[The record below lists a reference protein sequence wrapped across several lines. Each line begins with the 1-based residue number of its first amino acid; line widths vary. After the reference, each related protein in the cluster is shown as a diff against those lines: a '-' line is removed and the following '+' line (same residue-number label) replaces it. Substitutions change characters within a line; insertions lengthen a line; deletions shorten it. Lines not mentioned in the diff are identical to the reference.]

1 MAWALLHW
9 LAVNRPV
16 TKTYASRLRR
26 PWLAPALLLG
36 ASHLVCAAAATPFAA
51 PALQSIPGPA
61 GGTLRVTV
69 AMVLV
74 LAALMAA
81 AWMARRFRGLGGTST
96 SSLEV
101 LAQVSLGARERAVLL
116 RVGDRQLLIGV
127 APGNV
132 RTLHIVDSTATAA
145 LSAAVN
151 TPDGAARP
159 TFRSLLL
166 KSLGK

>member
-1 MAWALLHW
+1 
-9 LAVNRPV
+9 VNCIV
-16 TKTYASRLRR
+16 AKTSASRLRR
-26 PWLAPALLLG
+26 WSLAPALLP
-36 ASHLVCAAAATPFAA
+36 AAAHWVSAAAATPFAA
-51 PALQSIPGPA
+51 PAMQSIPGPA
-61 GGTLRVTV
+61 AGTLRVSI

-81 AWMARRFRGLGGTST
+81 AWMARRFRGAGGAATG
-96 SSLEV
+96 SLEV

-132 RTLHIVDSTATAA
+132 RTLHVMDGSASLAPAMATDAADS
-145 LSAAVN
+145 
-151 TPDGAARP
+151 AARP
-159 TFRSLLL
+159 TFKSLLL

>member
-1 MAWALLHW
+1 MLLF
-9 LAVNRPV
+9 
-16 TKTYASRLRR
+16 
-26 PWLAPALLLG
+26 
-36 ASHLVCAAAATPFAA
+36 ASHVAGAAAATPFAA

-81 AWMARRFRGLGGTST
+81 AWMARRFRGVGGTAT

-116 RVGDRQLLIGV
+116 RVGDRQVLIGV

-132 RTLHIVDSTATAA
+132 RTLHV
-145 LSAAVN
+145 V
-151 TPDGAARP
+151 DGAAAALDAPAITSDGVARP
-159 TFRSLLL
+159 SFKTLLL

>member
-9 LAVNRPV
+9 LAVNSTV
-16 TKTYASRLRR
+16 AKTYASRPRLRS
-26 PWLAPALLLG
+26 LAPALLLG
-36 ASHLVCAAAATPFAA
+36 TSHWACAAATTPFAA

-74 LAALMAA
+74 LAALMVA
-81 AWMARRFRGLGGTST
+81 AWMARRFRGVGGAST

-116 RVGDRQLLIGV
+116 RVGDRQVLIGV

-132 RTLHIVDSTATAA
+132 RTLHVMDGTASVAP
-145 LSAAVN
+145 SAAAD
-151 TPDGAARP
+151 TADSAARP
-159 TFRSLLL
+159 TFKSLLL